1 MKAFI
6 FLSLLLT
13 SCATTSSLTF
23 SPTPVS
29 GEALLLVHGL
39 SCPLCA
45 SNLYD
50 ELNTVPG
57 VVKTWGN
64 LDTGLVHV
72 EMGPEQTVT
81 EADLNQAV
89 ADAGFTLKTITSR

>member
-6 FLSLLLT
+6 PFLLLVA
-13 SCATTSSLTF
+13 SCAT
-23 SPTPVS
+23 SPHSQFGATPVS
-29 GEALLLVHGL
+29 CEALLVVHGL

-57 VVKTWGN
+57 VTNSWGN
-64 LDTGLVHV
+64 LDTGVIHV
-72 EMGPEQTVT
+72 EIPPPSTVT
-81 EADLNQAV
+81 PQQLHQAV
-89 ADAGFTLKTITSR
+89 ADAGFTLKSINSP